1 MQLAAFTLESLR
13 RDLTNPL
20 ILFGFAGQ
28 FIFFLRFFVQWVA
41 SERSGRSHVPIGFWY
56 LSIAGGLMLMIYAI
70 LRADIVITVGQGLG
84 LVIYIRN
91 LMLIYSRRTRA
102 AKLLDTRT
110 AIGQADEAAA

>member
-1 MQLAAFTLESLR
+1 MLLAAFTLESLR

-20 ILFGFAGQ
+20 VIFGFAGQ
-28 FIFFLRFFVQWVA
+28 FVFFLRFFVQWVA
-41 SERSGRSHVPIGFWY
+41 SERSGRSHVPIAFWY

-91 LMLIYSRRTRA
+91 LMLIHTRRTRA
-102 AKLLDTRT
+102 ARLMDSRN
-110 AIGQADEAAA
+110 AAVQADEAAA